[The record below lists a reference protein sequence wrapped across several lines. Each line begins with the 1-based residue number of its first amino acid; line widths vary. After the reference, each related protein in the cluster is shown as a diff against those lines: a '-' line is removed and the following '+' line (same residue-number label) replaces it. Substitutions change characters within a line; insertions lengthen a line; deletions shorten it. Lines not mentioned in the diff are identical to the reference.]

1 MEQLGGVNRAS
12 EWRPR
17 MFGGGIGTRTRK
29 GFYTRLFSRQVP
41 HPAGF
46 PPYLAEDGVPDTHSL
61 AATIRLASGAESHS
75 VHLPY
80 GWHGGARTHD
90 SRFNRAVLYQL
101 SYMPPGER
109 DGWGVPQLVATQ
121 VCAKGHTLN
130 TTLDVPILAPATGFE
145 PVVSTVTRWCLRPL
159 GYTSVQSLEPTVRI
173 ELTSL
178 TYKESASPQCLAGT
192 DC

>member
-1 MEQLGGVNRAS
+1 
-12 EWRPR
+12 
-17 MFGGGIGTRTRK
+17 MFDGGIGTRTRK

-46 PPYLAEDGVPDTHSL
+46 PPYLAEDGVPDTHSFHYHPLSKRCWDPPSSSSLWL
-61 AATIRLASGAESHS
+61 ARWT
-75 VHLPY
+75 
-80 GWHGGARTHD
+80 RTHD